1 MKRTLHLKGPYSGQ
15 VITMQDADAATAV
28 TDGWARDITT
38 LSQPFDAS
46 GEIDGA
52 RYTYPPSLTTWL
64 GSIGYPSGDAG
75 PPVIVAN
82 LVSIDKTNPA
92 IIEVSLADIAKFNN
106 GDQVTF
112 KNTTT
117 TLDTGTYTV
126 ASKNVS
132 LHTFTVVKDLT
143 ALPAKLTGVGTVS
156 KPA

>member
-15 VITMQDADAATAV
+15 VIDMADATAATAV
-28 TDGWARDITT
+28 TDGWARDISA
-38 LSQPFDAS
+38 LSQPFDSS
-46 GEIDGA
+46 GEVEGA
-52 RYTYPPSLTTWL
+52 LFTYPASLTAWL
-64 GSIGYPSGDAG
+64 VAIGYPASAAG
-75 PPVIVAN
+75 PPLVTAN

-92 IIEVSLADIAKFNN
+92 VIEVSLADIAKFAN
-106 GDQVTF
+106 GDAVTF

-126 ASKNVS
+126 ATKNAGA
-132 LHTFTVVKDLT
+132 HTFTVVKDLT